1 MTMDTHEITG
11 GIKQA
16 AGKLEEGFGKAT
28 GNRATELSGTARKIA
43 GQVEGAYGDAVD
55 VTRST
60 IGHSP
65 LLSLGLTAVAAFALG
80 ALVSGLARS
89 EPPAPAP
96 RKR

>member
-1 MTMDTHEITG
+1 MDTHEITG

-16 AGKLEEGFGKAT
+16 AGTVEESFGRAT
-28 GNRATELSGTARKIA
+28 GDRATELSGAARKVA

-55 VTRST
+55 ITRST

-65 LLSLGLTAVAAFALG
+65 LLSLGLTAVAAFTLG
-80 ALVSGLARS
+80 ALVSGFARS
-89 EPPAPAP
+89 APPAPPAR

>member
-1 MTMDTHEITG
+1 MDSSEITG

-16 AGKLEEGFGKAT
+16 AGKIEEGFGRVT
-28 GNRATELSGTARKIA
+28 GDRATELSGITRKVA
-43 GQVEGAYGDAVD
+43 GQVEAAYGEAVD
-55 VTRST
+55 ITRST

-80 ALVSGLARS
+80 ALVSGLVRT
-89 EPPAPAP
+89 EQPAPAR